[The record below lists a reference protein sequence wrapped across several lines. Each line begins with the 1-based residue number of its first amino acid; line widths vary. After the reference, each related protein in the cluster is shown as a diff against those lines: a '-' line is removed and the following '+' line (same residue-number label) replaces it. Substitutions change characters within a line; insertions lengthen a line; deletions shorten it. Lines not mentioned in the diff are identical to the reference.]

1 MTPEQM
7 RQVQLMNSPG
17 FRAAVQA
24 RPASNTPSSVP
35 QMQPAPQMQQAPP
48 VQAQQQAPQGLLAR
62 MGAGIQNFRSDPE
75 RMARLQMGLNS
86 MRLNPDAGIAASAAD
101 TIKQG
106 QTRRI
111 MMSNANV
118 TLQRL
123 RDMGRDDLADMV
135 EADPTSAK
143 DIIAAISAQG
153 IKMGGPTETMRT
165 RIQTA
170 QSLGYPEGSPEY
182 NAIIGGTTSTKQ
194 ASDLG
199 TRIAGLRKEFTGNN
213 ATKDFQKIVSAFT
226 KIQSAASNPSPAS
239 DMSLIFNY
247 MKMLD
252 PGSTVRE
259 GEYATAQNATNIPNR
274 IRNAFNAA
282 VDGTKLNHVQ
292 RADFAT
298 AAGRIYDGSFTE
310 YKELRD
316 FYTEQATQVDSTV
329 QNSMPSF
336 EFKGERLPSLP
347 NDFPETWTGT
357 IVDWNELDEKVKD
370 LYLGMTPEQREKWHK
385 KANT

>member
-7 RQVQLMNSPG
+7 KQMQLMNSPG
-17 FRAAVQA
+17 FRASVQA
-24 RPASNTPSSVP
+24 RPASNTPPTAP
-35 QMQPAPQMQQAPP
+35 QMQPAPQPMQQAPE
-48 VQAQQQAPQGLLAR
+48 QGLLAR
-62 MGAGIQNFRSDPE
+62 MGAGINNFRQDPE
-75 RMARLQMGLNS
+75 KMARLTMGLNS

-118 TLQRL
+118 TVQRL

-135 EADPTSAK
+135 EANPAIAK
-143 DIIAAISAQG
+143 DIIAAIAAQG
-153 IKMGGPTETMRT
+153 IKMGSPTETMRT

-170 QSLGYPEGSPEY
+170 QSLGYPKDSPEY

-199 TRIAGLRKEFTGNN
+199 ARIAGLRKEFTGNN

-310 YKELRD
+310 YKGLRD
-316 FYTEQATQVDSTV
+316 FYTEQATQVDPTV

-357 IVDWNELDEKVKD
+357 IMDWTELDEKVKD